1 MSSPERQLR
10 LVQCSLIVFIVVC
23 FFVKRIGR
31 LETHDALSPVQWL
44 IIVAAI
50 WSAISGFTV
59 QRRINRIGSRSQTQ
73 PRRSTPVSR
82 WRTGHLVRL
91 WTATAMGGLM
101 GASFALHRRSRVA
114 CQCLPWTRS
123 AASVDME
130 AGSYSRPSTT
140 PLLPSVHQSVAVAK
154 SPFHSSWRCA
164 GHLSVI
170 A

>member
-91 WTATAMGGLM
+91 WTATAMGLWGFLLHYTGGPEWLVNVFLGLAVLLLLIWRP
-101 GASFALHRRSRVA
+101 GA
-114 CQCLPWTRS
+114 
-123 AASVDME
+123 
-130 AGSYSRPSTT
+130 T
-140 PLLPSVHQSVAVAK
+140 PAPAQ
-154 SPFHSSWRCA
+154 P
-164 GHLSVI
+164 
-170 A
+170 

>member
-10 LVQCSLIVFIVVC
+10 LVQCGLIVFIVVC

-91 WTATAMGGLM
+91 WTATAMGLWGLLLHYTGGPEWLVNVFLGLAM
-101 GASFALHRRSRVA
+101 LLLLIWRPGA
-114 CQCLPWTRS
+114 
-123 AASVDME
+123 
-130 AGSYSRPSTT
+130 T
-140 PLLPSVHQSVAVAK
+140 PAPAQ
-154 SPFHSSWRCA
+154 P
-164 GHLSVI
+164 
-170 A
+170 

>member
-91 WTATAMGGLM
+91 WTATAMGLWGLLLHYTGGPEWLVNVFLGLAVLLLLIWRP
-101 GASFALHRRSRVA
+101 GA
-114 CQCLPWTRS
+114 
-123 AASVDME
+123 
-130 AGSYSRPSTT
+130 T
-140 PLLPSVHQSVAVAK
+140 PAPAQ
-154 SPFHSSWRCA
+154 P
-164 GHLSVI
+164 
-170 A
+170 

>member
-91 WTATAMGGLM
+91 WTATAMGLWGLLLHYTGGPEWLVNVFLGLAVLLLLIWRP
-101 GASFALHRRSRVA
+101 GA
-114 CQCLPWTRS
+114 
-123 AASVDME
+123 
-130 AGSYSRPSTT
+130 T
-140 PLLPSVHQSVAVAK
+140 PAPAQPPCCH
-154 SPFHSSWRCA
+154 PF
-164 GHLSVI
+164 I
-170 A
+170 NP

>member
-10 LVQCSLIVFIVVC
+10 LVQCGMIVFIVVC
-23 FFVKRIGR
+23 FLVKRIGK

-73 PRRSTPVSR
+73 SRRSTPVSR

-91 WTATAMGGLM
+91 WTATAMGLWGLLLHYTGGPEWFVNVFLGLAM
-101 GASFALHRRSRVA
+101 LLLLIWRPGA
-114 CQCLPWTRS
+114 T
-123 AASVDME
+123 
-130 AGSYSRPSTT
+130 PS
-140 PLLPSVHQSVAVAK
+140 PAQP
-154 SPFHSSWRCA
+154 
-164 GHLSVI
+164 
-170 A
+170 